1 MKHLIEINDLSIKEI
16 DELIEIS
23 KDIME
28 NPEKYSEKCK
38 GKILATLFFEPSTR
52 TRLSFESAMMRLG
65 GNVLGFSEPN
75 SSSASKGESVADT
88 IRVVG
93 GYSDIIAM
101 RHPKEGAPIVAES
114 KTIVP
119 IINAG
124 DGGHHHPTQTL
135 TDLLTIDC
143 EKGRLNNLT
152 IGICGDLKYGR
163 TVHSLISAM
172 SRYENIKFVLISPEE
187 LKIPEFVKREILDK
201 NNIDYIETEKLEE
214 NISKL
219 DILYMTR
226 IQKERFLNVEEYI
239 KLKDSYVLDLSKLE
253 KAKVDLCIMH
263 PLPRVNEISVKVDED
278 KRACYFKQ
286 AEYGKFI
293 RMALILKLLEEKD
306 YIDNTQT
313 VKKQVVNKF
322 KCRNSK
328 CITSVEQELDSIFTL
343 TDEEN
348 EIYRCK
354 YCDTK
359 GE

>member
-1 MKHLIEINDLSIKEI
+1 MKHLIEISDLSVKEI
-16 DELIEIS
+16 DELIEIA
-23 KDIME
+23 KDIMK
-28 NPEKYSEKCK
+28 NPEKYNEKCK

-75 SSSASKGESVADT
+75 SSSAAKRESVADT
-88 IRVVG
+88 IRAVG
-93 GYSDIIAM
+93 GYSDIIVM
-101 RHPKEGAPIVAES
+101 RHPKEGAPIVAKNKS
-114 KTIVP
+114 IVP

-172 SRYENIKFVLISPEE
+172 SRYNNIKFVLISPNE
-187 LKIPEFVKREILDK
+187 LKIPEFVKKEILDK
-201 NNIDYIETEKLEE
+201 NNIEYLETENLEE
-214 NISKL
+214 NINRL

-239 KLKDSYVLDLSKLE
+239 KLKDSYVLDLPKLQN
-253 KAKVDLCIMH
+253 AKKDLCIMH

-306 YIDNTQT
+306 CINNLKTI
-313 VKKQVVNKF
+313 KKQVVNRF
-322 KCRNSK
+322 KCRNPK
-328 CITSVEQELDSIFTL
+328 CITSVEQELDSIFIL

-354 YCDTK
+354 YCDMK
-359 GE
+359 AE